1 MSKRCP
7 PGVICIENM
16 TIFMMVITLMVI
28 MYLMNTYNM
37 NLLARTQM
45 QSGKEHQ
52 NFNNVPSAHGLS
64 YSNSPDAQ
72 IKYMPV
78 NERTQSRGDMSYSQ
92 IGILSRKSGEPEVIM
107 PLYGMNVHTGR
118 DKWQYYTV
126 TENNVRLPISLGGKS
141 CTSEYGCDSVNN
153 GDVVYVEGYNDGF
166 SVTVYDDV
174 GKMRYIPYL

>member
-1 MSKRCP
+1 MAKRCP

-16 TIFMMVITLMVI
+16 TIFMIIVSLLVVL
-28 MYLMNTYNM
+28 YLVNTYNM
-37 NLLARTQM
+37 NLLARTQ
-45 QSGKEHQ
+45 QGISSQ
-52 NFNNVPSAHGLS
+52 NFYNVPSAHGLS
-64 YSNSPDAQ
+64 YSHPQESQ

-78 NERTQSRGDMSYSQ
+78 NQRTQPTGDTSYRQ
-92 IGILSRKSGEPEVIM
+92 IGILSRKSGDPEVIM

-126 TENNVRLPISLGGKS
+126 TEHNVRLPISLGGKS

-153 GDVVYVEGYNDGF
+153 GDVVYVEGYNDAF
-166 SVTVYDDV
+166 TVTIYDDV

>member
-1 MSKRCP
+1 MAKRCP

-16 TIFMMVITLMVI
+16 TIFMIIVSLLVV

-37 NLLARTQM
+37 NLLARSRM
-45 QSGKEHQ
+45 QGGVTSQ
-52 NFNNVPSAHGLS
+52 NNYMIPSAHGLS
-64 YSNSPDAQ
+64 YSQPQDSQ

-78 NERTQSRGDMSYSQ
+78 NQRTQPTGDTSYSQ
-92 IGILSRKSGEPEVIM
+92 IGILSRKSGDPEVIM

-126 TENNVRLPISLGGKS
+126 TEHNVRLPISLGGKS

-153 GDVVYVEGYNDGF
+153 GDVVYVEGYNDAF
-166 SVTVYDDV
+166 TVTIYDDV